1 MNGGL
6 ALSLALSVN
15 ENRRDVIV
23 DSYLA
28 ILFDEIF
35 IILFFFFEKKVLTVE
50 RSNSEIQPF

>member
-15 ENRRDVIV
+15 DNRRDVIV

-35 IILFFFFEKKVLTVE
+35 VFFVFFLKKK
-50 RSNSEIQPF
+50 F